1 MKKKTT
7 KEKIIV
13 LSLTPKEHILIITA
27 LQVIEAGYS
36 AWLGFAKQKKFVVD
50 LINKIAP

>member
-1 MKKKTT
+1 MKKKT
-7 KEKIIV
+7 KKKDVV
-13 LSLTPKEHILIITA
+13 LTVTPKEHILIITA

-50 LINKIAP
+50 LLNKIAP